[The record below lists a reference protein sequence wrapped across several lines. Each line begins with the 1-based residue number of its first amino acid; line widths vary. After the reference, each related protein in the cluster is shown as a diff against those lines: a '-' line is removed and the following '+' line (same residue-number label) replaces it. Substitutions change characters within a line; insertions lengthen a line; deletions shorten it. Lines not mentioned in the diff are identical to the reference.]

1 VNLTVALLAGLF
13 LLLPGLTALAT
24 WNRLSTRHGARRPE
38 LPLTSVSALFIA
50 FAVSIAAHLVGGLVV
65 ELIVLAAR
73 EAGTLAPSHWPNL
86 TTLPVPMRAVMEM
99 YAGPPPPP
107 PALAPTTVKEAEAL
121 AEAAR
126 RAAEARTA
134 LDVAGLWMMI
144 LQVLAECALVFFV
157 VSGRGAELLIDRLD
171 IQGQQG
177 WGYKHVVR
185 PHRHGQTPVAYVL
198 TALSDGKALGVGYR
212 GVVSEL
218 RQGSDG
224 ELKVISLADPDAFI
238 YELEGGPQV
247 ETPARAKASDKIAA
261 TDLSRLKMHA
271 KRSLEGVV
279 VLEAATVRNILINN
293 WKPKQVATLEAD
305 LAKFIEAEAAA
316 AAAKAK
322 TKTSNKAPAK
332 AAAKPPTAPKS
343 SDPKSNRATPKAPPK
358 GAR

>member
-1 VNLTVALLAGLF
+1 MNLTVALLAGLF

-65 ELIVLAAR
+65 EMIVLACR
-73 EAGTLAPSHWPNL
+73 EAGTLAPGHWPST
-86 TTLPVPMRAVMEM
+86 TTLPIPMRAVMEM

-107 PALAPTTVKEAEAL
+107 PALAPATLKEAEAM
-121 AEAAR
+121 AETAR
-126 RAAEARTA
+126 RAAEARTNW
-134 LDVAGLWMMI
+134 DVAGVWMMI

-171 IQGQQG
+171 LQGQQG

-218 RQGSDG
+218 RQGGDG

-238 YELEGGPQV
+238 YELEGGVVAAPA
-247 ETPARAKASDKIAA
+247 ARAKALDKIAA

-305 LAKFIEAEAAA
+305 VAKFMEAEAAA
-316 AAAKAK
+316 KAK
-322 TKTSNKAPAK
+322 RSRKAPAK
-332 AAAKPPTAPKS
+332 AAAKPPTAAKS
-343 SDPKSNRATPKAPPK
+343 SVPKSNRARLKTPPK
-358 GAR
+358 GVR